1 MKTIPNLQT
10 LVYQWLS
17 QPSPALLSQIAELD
31 PETASKLSLG
41 ASLLHSVSMANS
53 TNSLSEKLS
62 REWLH

>member
-10 LVYQWLS
+10 LVCQWLS

-31 PETASKLSLG
+31 PETASKLSLVPPC
-41 ASLLHSVSMANS
+41 SIPVSMANS